1 MIAYSSSFTTVSG
14 TSASTPA
21 FAGVVSLLNDA
32 RLEAGKS
39 PLGFLNPFIYL
50 IAGPTK
56 GAFQDIQDGI
66 NSYSCCQ
73 GFEAIPGYD
82 ANTGFGTP
90 NVGILRQLV
99 LALP

>member
-1 MIAYSSSFTTVSG
+1 MSG

-21 FAGVVSLLNDA
+21 FAGIVSLLNDA
-32 RLEAGKS
+32 RLQVGKS

-50 IAGPTK
+50 IAGPHK
-56 GAFQDIQDGI
+56 GAFQDIQEGQ
-66 NSYSCCQ
+66 NSYSCCT
-73 GFEAIPGYD
+73 GFEAIVGFD

-90 NVGILRQLV
+90 NVGVLRQLV